1 LRLTVSERP
10 SKLQAMCLIAL
21 AWQTHA
27 DFSLALAANRDEF
40 HDRPAAAAA
49 WWNGKQE
56 VFGGRDLS
64 HGGSWLALSRH
75 GRLAAITNIRRMT
88 PPDPGAP
95 SRGGLVREF
104 TQASMPVEQYAEEL
118 AARADR
124 YSGFNLLLFDGTKL
138 LFCHNYDGFEQR
150 VLAPGIHVV
159 SNATL
164 DTPWPKSQRLRRAM
178 QAFVNQRVASRN
190 LLFSALADSEKAED
204 DELPDTGVGL
214 ELERF
219 LSPPFIRGD
228 RYGTRCSSIVTIGND
243 GQAEFIE
250 HRFGPDGVFQGETR
264 QVLQVIEGSLH

>member
-1 LRLTVSERP
+1 
-10 SKLQAMCLIAL
+10 MCLIAV

-27 DFSLALAANRDEF
+27 DFPLALAANRDEF
-40 HDRPAAAAA
+40 HDRPAAPAG
-49 WWNGKQE
+49 WWNGKHE

-75 GRLAAITNIRRMT
+75 GRLAAITNIRRMI

-104 TQASMPVEQYAEEL
+104 VMGDLPAEPYAEEL
-118 AARADR
+118 ESRAER
-124 YSGFNLLLFDGTKL
+124 YSGFNLLLFDGRRL
-138 LFCHNYDGFEQR
+138 VFCHNYDGFDSR

-159 SNATL
+159 SNATM

-190 LLFSALADSEKAED
+190 LLFSALADAQAAPD

-214 ELERF
+214 EMERF

-228 RYGTRCSSIVTIGND
+228 RYGTRASSVVTIGTD

-250 HRFGPDGVFQGETR
+250 HRFGRNGVFDGESR
-264 QVLQVIEGSLH
+264 ENLQIISGSLH